1 MQILLVT
8 GKIHL
13 IKQAKGGRVHYL
25 KYLACIGLSNE
36 RWTGAT
42 VTMKPDKHYGV
53 TEAGTLYLVAT
64 PLGNL
69 EDITL
74 RALKILTEVDLIA
87 AEDTRKAKRLL
98 NHYHIKTPLTSYFE
112 HTSFKK
118 TQSLLSQMKQGKDI
132 ALISEAGTPSISDP
146 GYTLTK
152 TAIEHSVNV
161 IPIPGASALIA
172 ALSASGL
179 PTHSF
184 IFEGFIPRKQNKRRN
199 LLLSLQDQPR
209 TLIFYESPKRLLST
223 LKDLFAVL
231 GDRQIVIAR
240 ELTKVFEEMVRGK
253 TSEVI
258 AQLEGKTIRG
268 EITILVAKSLFLG
281 KNTSI
286 DRAGKLW

>member
-1 MQILLVT
+1 MTLDTRFSISDKTGTLHLRTASGSRYLSPGIVPTATPPSTKMKKNHSVT
-8 GKIHL
+8 
-13 IKQAKGGRVHYL
+13 V
-25 KYLACIGLSNE
+25 S
-36 RWTGAT
+36 
-42 VTMKPDKHYGV
+42 
-53 TEAGTLYLVAT
+53 GTLYLVAT

-74 RALKILTEVDLIA
+74 RALKILTEADLIA

-98 NHYHIKTPLTSYFE
+98 NQYQIKTPLTSYFE

-152 TAIEHSVNV
+152 CAIENGINV

-184 IFEGFIPRKQNKRRN
+184 IFEGFIPRKQGKRKN
-199 LLLSLQDQPR
+199 LFLSLHDQPR
-209 TLIFYESPKRLLST
+209 TLIFYESPRRLLAT
-223 LKDLFAVL
+223 LKDLFEVL
-231 GDRQIVIAR
+231 GDRHIVIAR
-240 ELTKVFEEMVRGK
+240 ELTKVFEEMIRGK

-258 AQLEGKTIRG
+258 AQLEDKTIKG
-268 EITILVAKSLFLG
+268 EITLLVAKAS
-281 KNTSI
+281 SS
-286 DRAGKLW
+286 

>member
-1 MQILLVT
+1 
-8 GKIHL
+8 
-13 IKQAKGGRVHYL
+13 
-25 KYLACIGLSNE
+25 
-36 RWTGAT
+36 
-42 VTMKPDKHYGV
+42 MKKNHSDSA
-53 TEAGTLYLVAT
+53 AGTLYLVAT

-74 RALKILTEVDLIA
+74 RALRMLSEADLIA

-98 NHYHIKTPLTSYFE
+98 NHYQIKTPLTSYFE

-152 TAIEHSVNV
+152 CALENDINV

-184 IFEGFIPRKQNKRRN
+184 IFEGFIPRKQGKRKN
-199 LLLSLQDQPR
+199 LFLSLHDQAR
-209 TLIFYESPKRLLST
+209 TLIFYESPRRLLAT
-223 LKDLFAVL
+223 LHDLFEVL
-231 GDRQIVIAR
+231 GDRDIVIAR
-240 ELTKVFEEMVRGK
+240 ELTKVFEEMIRGK

-258 AQLEGKTIRG
+258 AQLEGKTIKG
-268 EITILVAKSLFLG
+268 EITLLVAKAS
-281 KNTSI
+281 SP
-286 DRAGKLW
+286 